1 MPYEDSGLTLGLK
14 PVVRRRTWIIGY
26 SLIVVRNPAGRSPLQ
41 GVALEPACP
50 QAGRFPGDVEALKVY
65 AVPGCDEVFL
75 RIRTSVAFDQDAE
88 LRVSAKNKWFHC
100 GVIAGRRPLK
110 MYF

>member
-1 MPYEDSGLTLGLK
+1 MPYEDNWLILGLK
-14 PVVRRRTWIIGY
+14 PGVRAEDADHWLFVNCCTK
-26 SLIVVRNPAGRSPLQ
+26 SSEDASPQRL
-41 GVALEPACP
+41 ALEPACP
-50 QAGRFPGDVEALKVY
+50 QAGRLPGDVEALKVY
-65 AVPGCDEVFL
+65 VVPGCDEVFL

>member
-14 PVVRRRTWIIGY
+14 PVVKAEDADHWL
-26 SLIVVRNPAGRSPLQ
+26 SLIVVRNPALGAPLQ
-41 GVALEPACP
+41 EVALEPACP
-50 QAGRFPGDVEALKVY
+50 QAGRLLGDVEALKVY

-88 LRVSAKNKWFHC
+88 L
-100 GVIAGRRPLK
+100 
-110 MYF
+110 

>member
-14 PVVRRRTWIIGY
+14 PVVKAEDADHWLFVNCCTK
-26 SLIVVRNPAGRSPLQ
+26 SSAGAPLQ

-50 QAGRFPGDVEALKVY
+50 QAGRLPGDVEALKVY
-65 AVPGCDEVFL
+65 VVPGCDDVFL

-88 LRVSAKNKWFHC
+88 LRVSAKNKWVHC
-100 GVIAGRRPLK
+100 GAIAGRRALK
-110 MYF
+110 IYF